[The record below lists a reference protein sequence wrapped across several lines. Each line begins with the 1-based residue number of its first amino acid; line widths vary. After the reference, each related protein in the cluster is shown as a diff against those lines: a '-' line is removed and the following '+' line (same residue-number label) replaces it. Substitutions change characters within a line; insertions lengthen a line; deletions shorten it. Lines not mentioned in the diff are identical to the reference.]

1 VTGHRRGRL
10 AIAALLLLSLT
21 ACGTAAGDVAFE
33 QRSAPTSGTLAPT
46 TTTVPPATTAPPPTT
61 ARAPRPTAP
70 PTTPRPTQPP
80 RPRVVTEEEWTPFAQ
95 YGGVVLH
102 HPSRRVER
110 VGFHESNNDGA
121 RELEVLP
128 TAVDPITLQT
138 RDRGTGDRTA
148 ADIVSDPDV
157 EVRAPVSGVVLRSG
171 GYTLY
176 CKYHDDFVVIEPDE
190 HPGWEV
196 KVLHINGV
204 LVHKG
209 DRVIATQTVLA
220 PRPTRLP
227 FRSDVDDTTAPPPW
241 PHVHVELVDP
251 SIPDRPSPGC

>member
-1 VTGHRRGRL
+1 MVIGHRRGRL
-10 AIAALLLLSLT
+10 VTATLLLVSMT
-21 ACGTAAGDVAFE
+21 ACGTAAGDASFE
-33 QRSAPTSGTLAPT
+33 QRSAPTATTVAAP
-46 TTTVPPATTAPPPTT
+46 TTTVPPTTTAPTP
-61 ARAPRPTAP
+61 AAPRPTAP

-80 RPRVVTEEEWTPFAQ
+80 RPRVVHEQDWTPFAQ
-95 YGGVVLH
+95 VGGVVLR

-121 RELEVLP
+121 RELEVLA
-128 TAVDPITLQT
+128 TAADPITLQT

-148 ADIVSDPDV
+148 ADVVSDPDV
-157 EVRAPVSGVVLRSG
+157 EVRAPVTGRVLRSG

-176 CKYHDDFVVIEPDE
+176 CKYRDDFVVIEPDD

-209 DRVIATQTVLA
+209 DRVTAAETVLA
-220 PRPTRLP
+220 PRPARLP

-241 PHVHVELVDP
+241 PHVHVEVVDP